1 MSHIG
6 FATPVRSSQLVR
18 YAPVTAAPPTT
29 SSRLQIVSPRLF
41 PVVEE
46 SEEDLD
52 IWNMAFPTPVRRH
65 KQVRMRTKSVRYSRA
80 PPGLDFDGES
90 LMELGPPILVVPP
103 PAVIPTPYSVT
114 TVVDPLSEHDFDL
127 ELGVIGGVFANGKEV
142 EYECGEWLPGIQLES
157 R

>member
-1 MSHIG
+1 
-6 FATPVRSSQLVR
+6 VR
-18 YAPVTAAPPTT
+18 YAPVTAAPCTASLP
-29 SSRLQIVSPRLF
+29 RLQILSPQLF

-52 IWNMAFPTPVRRH
+52 ACMMAFPTPVRRR

-80 PPGLDFDGES
+80 PPGLDLDGE
-90 LMELGPPILVVPP
+90 EFGPPILVVPP
-103 PAVIPTPYSVT
+103 PAVIPLPYAVT
-114 TVVDPLSEHDFDL
+114 TVVAPLSEHEFDL
-127 ELGVIGGVFANGKEV
+127 ELGGAFANGKGV